1 MTNKQLIVSGLF
13 VKMLCFLMIPFL
25 NRLMQLELGEDLF
38 DIKQGVG
45 SSGSF
50 SMKTENLGSEYQFTY
65 NFRDQQ
71 GNPTTWKWTYDKNKI
86 DELGSQ
92 FGVPLDFYEPYIVT
106 DEVLAEREKI
116 MKESLFHEDGDYIL
130 PHYPAIVNAHK
141 DFGKKIYD
149 LAEAHLG
156 DKAAFHSR
164 IELIMRFCQDI
175 TYRIPPQKWNGK
187 IISGIFPPSIS
198 LKEGWGDCDTKAMIL
213 SSILANNPNYKIIAV
228 TVPGHLFLAV
238 KGVPQAYQNTVSYKG
253 EEYIICEPVGPA
265 RLELGKKSVYA
276 SAPVKR
282 IDEVT
287 GESTGSV
294 Q

>member
-1 MTNKQLIVSGLF
+1 
-13 VKMLCFLMIPFL
+13 MISLL
-25 NRLMQLELGEDLF
+25 NQEMHKELGDALF
-38 DIKQGVG
+38 DIRQGVG
-45 SSGSF
+45 NNSSF
-50 SMKTENLGSEYQFTY
+50 SMKTEIVGSEYQYTY

-71 GNPTTWKWTYDKNKI
+71 GNPATWKWSYDKQKI

-116 MKESLFHEDGDYIL
+116 MKESLFHEEGDYIL
-130 PHYPAIVNAHK
+130 PHYPAIVNSHK

-156 DKAAFHSR
+156 EKAAFHSR

-175 TYRIPPQKWNGK
+175 TYKIPPQKWNNK
-187 IISGIFPPSIS
+187 IISGLFPPSIS

-213 SSILANNPNYKIIAV
+213 SSILANNPNYEIIAV

-276 SAPVKR
+276 SAPIKR
-282 IDEVT
+282 IDEVVGKNT
-287 GESTGSV
+287 ASV